1 MTDLVERYLASVER
15 RLPETTAKDITA
27 ELREALGAK
36 IDAREAALGRA
47 LSADEVAAILKDY
60 GHPVVVASRYASHD
74 YVIGPDYYPWFW
86 HVQRIAVG
94 FAVAISFGVVA
105 IRALGT
111 EDPVSAMF
119 RGVGGA
125 LQAAL
130 IAFGVVTALFIAAE
144 RQKLDM
150 TWAQRWNPK
159 DLPREYIRKPRSL
172 FESAVALF
180 FDIVFILFWTR
191 LLPFPNELPL
201 RDDASVAVTLSPAWA
216 AIYWPVLV
224 LAVMAA
230 AGHLHDMMRPA
241 WNRVR
246 SGLSIAGYAGGLA
259 VVWVL
264 FQARPFVDV
273 QPQPGTSPEDLERA
287 LKLVDGVLLVSLGV
301 AALVWSIALGVEVY
315 RQIKATRMEAPRAS
329 LIV

>member
-15 RLPETTAKDITA
+15 RLPDATAKDIVA

-36 IDAREAALGRA
+36 VDARAAALGRA
-47 LSADEVAAILKDY
+47 LSADETAAIIKDY

-105 IRALGT
+105 IRALGS
-111 EDPVSAMF
+111 EEPVTAMF

-125 LQAAL
+125 VQAAL

-172 FESAVALF
+172 FESAVSLF
-180 FDIVFILFWTR
+180 FDIVFILFWTS
-191 LLPFPNELPL
+191 LLKFPNELPL
-201 RDDASVAVTLSPAWA
+201 REGASVAVTLSPAWA
-216 AIYWPVLV
+216 AVYWPVLA
-224 LAVMAA
+224 LAMMAA
-230 AGHLHDMMRPA
+230 AGHLHDMVRPA
-241 WNRVR
+241 WNRFR
-246 SGLSIAGYAGGLA
+246 SGLSIAGYAGGLG

-264 FQARPFVDV
+264 FQSRPFVDV
-273 QPQPGTSPEDLERA
+273 QPQPGTSPEELERA
-287 LKLVDGVLLVSLGV
+287 LQLVDGVFLVVLGFGAV
-301 AALVWSIALGVEVY
+301 IWAITLGVEVY
-315 RQIKATRMEAPRAS
+315 RQIRATRMSEPCAP
-329 LIV
+329 LTV